1 MSTSEPA
8 RSIPVKEL
16 IERYNR
22 ELMETYRKQSPPP
35 STSWLDAEFPLP
47 DIARDRRRLAA
58 EMPAQ
63 GSVSPPPENIPLPLT
78 GSPAAPPPT
87 APPSIPRFPYTDGD
101 LHGEVPIAP
110 PPAPSAMPSADTA
123 QTPPTPEKSPYEGYL
138 RVFVYTGQTAEPL
151 PGAHVTVSRELDDRT
166 LLYANTV
173 TDRDGLTSVIVLPSV
188 DPAQTMQ
195 PGSVRPY
202 IPYDIRVKADGFRT
216 AIYEDVPVY
225 GGNSVTQSAGMY
237 PVIPSGDNSPLVF
250 RSGGPT
256 NL

>member
-1 MSTSEPA
+1 MTTPDPA

-22 ELMETYRKQSPPP
+22 ELMETYRRQTSPPP
-35 STSWLDAEFPLP
+35 TTWLDTEFPLP
-47 DIARDRRRLAA
+47 DIIRDKERLA
-58 EMPAQ
+58 EGNPTQ
-63 GSVSPPPENIPLPLT
+63 EISSPFRETASQPKSESSSSASQANQIP
-78 GSPAAPPPT
+78 
-87 APPSIPRFPYTDGD
+87 IPRFPYSDAD

-110 PPAPSAMPSADTA
+110 PPAFSVSPPAENTAPSAA
-123 QTPPTPEKSPYEGYL
+123 QDKAPYEGYL

-151 PGAHVTVSRELDDRT
+151 SGARVTVSRDLEDRT
-166 LLYANTV
+166 QLYANTV
-173 TDRDGLTSVIVLPSV
+173 TDRDGQTPIIALPSV
-188 DPAQTMQ
+188 DPARTLK
-195 PGSVRPY
+195 PGGIKPY
-202 IPYDIRVKADGFRT
+202 ISYTIRVNADGFRT

-237 PVIPSGDNSPLVF
+237 PVIPGGDNTPLIF